1 MASIQINNTNLMR
14 RESHIAIAIDEPP
27 HLATE
32 IDSVCM
38 ILFDRWCE
46 KRSVLPLAYLMYTW
60 PIVRPTLPLIERL
73 SSTLRDLVIFHF
85 DTLDVEDHQ
94 MIRNV
99 IKLAE
104 DVSQSWSAAT
114 PS

>member
-1 MASIQINNTNLMR
+1 M
-14 RESHIAIAIDEPP
+14 AIAIDEPP
-27 HLATE
+27 HVATE

-46 KRSVLPLAYLMYTW
+46 KRSVVPLAYLMYTW
-60 PIVRPTLPLIERL
+60 PIVSPTLPLIERL
-73 SSTLRDLVIFHF
+73 SSTLRDLVNYHF

-94 MIRNV
+94 MISNV
-99 IKLAE
+99 IRMAE
-104 DVSQSWSAAT
+104 HVSPPAAT

>member
-1 MASIQINNTNLMR
+1 
-14 RESHIAIAIDEPP
+14 
-27 HLATE
+27 
-32 IDSVCM
+32 
-38 ILFDRWCE
+38 
-46 KRSVLPLAYLMYTW
+46 MYTW

-104 DVSQSWSAAT
+104 DVSQSSPAAT